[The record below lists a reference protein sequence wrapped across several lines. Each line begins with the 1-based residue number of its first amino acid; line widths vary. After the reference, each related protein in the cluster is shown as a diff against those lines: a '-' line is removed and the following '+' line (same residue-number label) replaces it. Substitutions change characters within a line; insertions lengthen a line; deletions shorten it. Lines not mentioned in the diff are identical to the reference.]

1 MEGYGCLC
9 ERAGG
14 MMKTTSEYTVV
25 SVKMNTRRRG
35 SWDSREGDVAGARE
49 GRILDIYHPI
59 GH

>member
-49 GRILDIYHPI
+49 GRIIDI
-59 GH
+59 